1 MWGRM
6 GSAWVM
12 HGACM
17 GDAWPQEAVWPDGTG
32 LHYQGKGR
40 TTVSAG
46 ISAVQ
51 KDLTWARQ
59 NNAR

>member
-32 LHYQGKGR
+32 LHYHGEGPDNR
-40 TTVSAG
+40 LCRD
-46 ISAVQ
+46 IC
-51 KDLTWARQ
+51 
-59 NNAR
+59 